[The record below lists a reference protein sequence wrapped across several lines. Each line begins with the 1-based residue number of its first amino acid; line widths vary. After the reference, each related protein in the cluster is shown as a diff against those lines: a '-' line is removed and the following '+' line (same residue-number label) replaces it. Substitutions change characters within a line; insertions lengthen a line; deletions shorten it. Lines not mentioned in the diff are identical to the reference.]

1 MKARRKCE
9 KTRKWEKK
17 VNKND
22 KLKENEIINEE
33 VKKKDKF
40 LSPPFLIALQS
51 RKVVN
56 NALEI
61 FEVLK

>member
-1 MKARRKCE
+1 MKKQE
-9 KTRKWEKK
+9 NGKKK

-22 KLKENEIINEE
+22 KSKENEIINEE

>member
-1 MKARRKCE
+1 MG
-9 KTRKWEKK
+9 KK
-17 VNKND
+17 RFNKND
-22 KLKENEIINEE
+22 KSKENEIINEE

-61 FEVLK
+61 FEVLN

>member
-1 MKARRKCE
+1 MKKQE
-9 KTRKWEKK
+9 NGKK

-22 KLKENEIINEE
+22 KSKENEIINEE

-40 LSPPFLIALQS
+40 LSPLFLITLQS
-51 RKVVN
+51 RKVVK